1 MTACGFFDLTGGGKL
16 FKKLFATA
24 VALVLCLMSLC
35 ACQNYDAF
43 YFYELVFSN
52 VRLGMEGWQGGE
64 AGVDYFS
71 GAQLISSVEEYV
83 EFCIRW
89 DMNLAGEYEDERMEN
104 LKENMRRCGYNFFSR
119 KSFVVIGYYVG
130 VGNAYNLVKSVAVE
144 GDALVLNYK
153 EIYLGNGGIATPVPR
168 VNLLEVKK
176 ADIEGVTRVDYRRI
190 ED

>member
-1 MTACGFFDLTGGGKL
+1 MSYVSVRLPKL
-16 FKKLFATA
+16 RR
-24 VALVLCLMSLC
+24 V
-35 ACQNYDAF
+35 
-43 YFYELVFSN
+43 YFYELVFSY
-52 VRLGMEGWQGGE
+52 VRLEMEGCCGGE

-119 KSFVVIGYYVG
+119 KSLVVIGYYVG
-130 VGNAYNLVKSVAVE
+130 TGNAYNLVKSVAVE
-144 GDALVLNYK
+144 GDALVLNYN
-153 EIYLGNGGIATPVPR
+153 EIYLGDIATAVVVPR

-176 ADIEGVTRVDYRRI
+176 ADIEGVTWVDYRHI

>member
-1 MTACGFFDLTGGGKL
+1 
-16 FKKLFATA
+16 
-24 VALVLCLMSLC
+24 
-35 ACQNYDAF
+35 
-43 YFYELVFSN
+43 
-52 VRLGMEGWQGGE
+52 MEGCCGGE

-119 KSFVVIGYYVG
+119 KSLVVIGYYVG
-130 VGNAYNLVKSVAVE
+130 TGNAYNLVKSVAVE
-144 GDALVLNYK
+144 GDALVLNYN
-153 EIYLGNGGIATPVPR
+153 EIYLGDIATAVVVPR
-168 VNLLEVKK
+168 VNLLDVNK
-176 ADIEGVTRVDYRRI
+176 ADIEGVTWVDYRHI

>member
-1 MTACGFFDLTGGGKL
+1 
-16 FKKLFATA
+16 
-24 VALVLCLMSLC
+24 
-35 ACQNYDAF
+35 
-43 YFYELVFSN
+43 
-52 VRLGMEGWQGGE
+52 MEGCCGGE
-64 AGVDYFS
+64 SGVDYFS

-119 KSFVVIGYYVG
+119 KSLVVIGYYVG
-130 VGNAYNLVKSVAVE
+130 TGNAYNLVKSVAVE
-144 GDALVLNYK
+144 GDALVLNYN
-153 EIYLGNGGIATPVPR
+153 EIYLGDIATAVVVPR

-176 ADIEGVTRVDYRRI
+176 ADIEGVTWVDYRHI

>member
-1 MTACGFFDLTGGGKL
+1 
-16 FKKLFATA
+16 
-24 VALVLCLMSLC
+24 
-35 ACQNYDAF
+35 
-43 YFYELVFSN
+43 
-52 VRLGMEGWQGGE
+52 MEGCCGGE

-119 KSFVVIGYYVG
+119 KSLVVIGYYVG
-130 VGNAYNLVKSVAVE
+130 TGNAYNLVKSVAVE
-144 GDALVLNYK
+144 GDALVLNYN
-153 EIYLGNGGIATPVPR
+153 EIYLGDIATAVVVPR

-176 ADIEGVTRVDYRRI
+176 ADIEGVTWVDYRHI